1 MGQPFF
7 LEMIKD
13 RKVAYITVKNADYIR
28 TLQFGRQLKQYASES
43 IVVSSEKGNPL
54 TRSLD
59 IRKKIRDIDLN
70 YYDVVIAGF
79 LPQLIW
85 KDVIKGLRVSG
96 SDRTVLIAD
105 MFLSLYDTVVLDR
118 KLFSRSGLIAG
129 LCKKLDKLVVNDASL
144 IITDTKA
151 DAEYFIN
158 EFGEGKA
165 VFETLYL
172 EADPEFVNM
181 DGGIEEHAC
190 EYSDIEACGLKN
202 SDIEGDSSEGSFISD
217 VTHANKILYFG
228 TGLPLQG
235 TGYVVDAM
243 KILSEECGCECV
255 YIGGDRYLT
264 SKQKKALRSANITYY
279 KYLPQADLYKKIA
292 SADMCL
298 AGHFAPDIDKSDRT
312 IPGKAFIYE
321 LYGKKMILGDTRANH
336 EIFSPDE
343 RHIFVK
349 RGSAKAIVEAVRSVY
364 GAVMKEADNKLCV
377 SMILP
382 IYNAK
387 RCLSR
392 CLESILS
399 QTMPLDKF
407 EVILVDDGST
417 DGSDSICDEYSNAYE
432 NINVIHKK
440 NGGAASARNAGL
452 LEATG
457 EYIAFVDPDDY
468 LDADYLKIPYEEA
481 YKTEADIVIFD
492 AIKEYPK
499 DKGAGDRNK
508 NKVVAKNNT
517 RRLLRHSEK
526 VFVTSDPQDIMSMRC
541 QILYPYMN
549 AHACGEDFF
558 RNIPLAA
565 PWDKLYRKSF
575 LDENDL
581 RFSEELKV
589 LDDMCFNF
597 VAF

>member
-1 MGQPFF
+1 
-7 LEMIKD
+7 
-13 RKVAYITVKNADYIR
+13 
-28 TLQFGRQLKQYASES
+28 
-43 IVVSSEKGNPL
+43 
-54 TRSLD
+54 
-59 IRKKIRDIDLN
+59 
-70 YYDVVIAGF
+70 
-79 LPQLIW
+79 
-85 KDVIKGLRVSG
+85 
-96 SDRTVLIAD
+96 
-105 MFLSLYDTVVLDR
+105 
-118 KLFSRSGLIAG
+118 
-129 LCKKLDKLVVNDASL
+129 
-144 IITDTKA
+144 
-151 DAEYFIN
+151 
-158 EFGEGKA
+158 
-165 VFETLYL
+165 
-172 EADPEFVNM
+172 
-181 DGGIEEHAC
+181 
-190 EYSDIEACGLKN
+190 
-202 SDIEGDSSEGSFISD
+202 
-217 VTHANKILYFG
+217 
-228 TGLPLQG
+228 
-235 TGYVVDAM
+235 
-243 KILSEECGCECV
+243 
-255 YIGGDRYLT
+255 
-264 SKQKKALRSANITYY
+264 
-279 KYLPQADLYKKIA
+279 
-292 SADMCL
+292 
-298 AGHFAPDIDKSDRT
+298 
-312 IPGKAFIYE
+312 
-321 LYGKKMILGDTRANH
+321 
-336 EIFSPDE
+336 
-343 RHIFVK
+343 
-349 RGSAKAIVEAVRSVY
+349 
-364 GAVMKEADNKLCV
+364 MKEAGNKLCV

-382 IYNAK
+382 IYNVK
-387 RCLSR
+387 ICLSR

-452 LEATG
+452 LEAKG

-508 NKVVAKNNT
+508 NKAVAKNNT
-517 RRLLRHSEK
+517 TQLLRHSEK

-541 QILYPYMN
+541 QVLYPYMN

-597 VAF
+597 VAFGKAKKVSYVPVTLYHYQIWDNSITNSYKADRDVKDKEVFDFLLNQIRKESDEVGIVSEKSVTQAYYARVIKSFAISLRLCFFNNNNPMDIKQKKQAVRRLMDENPYKLAFREIRLNNLEWKLKIVAIAGRMKDERLIYLLNKLQNG

>member
-28 TLQFGRQLKQYASES
+28 TLQFGRLLKQYASEN

-85 KDVIKGLRVSG
+85 KDIRKRISASS
-96 SDRTVLIAD
+96 SDRSNKTVLVAD

-118 KLFSRSGLIAG
+118 RLVSPKGHVAS
-129 LCKKLDKLVVNDASL
+129 LCRKLDKLVVNDASL

-165 VFETLYL
+165 AFETLYL
-172 EADPEFVNM
+172 EADPVFASKD
-181 DGGIEEHAC
+181 DGIKEYVC
-190 EYSDIEACGLKN
+190 EDSDIESYGFKD
-202 SDIEGDSSEGSFISD
+202 SDSEGDSSESSFISD
-217 VTHANKILYFG
+217 VAHANKILYFG

-243 KILSEECGCECV
+243 KILSEEYGYKCV

-264 SKQKKALRSANITYY
+264 SKQKKTLRSGYITYY
-279 KYLPQADLYKKIA
+279 KYLPQAELYKQIA
-292 SADMCL
+292 RSDMCL

-321 LYGKKMILGDTRANH
+321 LYSKKMILGDTRANH

-364 GAVMKEADNKLCV
+364 GGGNE
-377 SMILP
+377 
-382 IYNAK
+382 
-387 RCLSR
+387 
-392 CLESILS
+392 
-399 QTMPLDKF
+399 
-407 EVILVDDGST
+407 GS
-417 DGSDSICDEYSNAYE
+417 
-432 NINVIHKK
+432 
-440 NGGAASARNAGL
+440 
-452 LEATG
+452 
-457 EYIAFVDPDDY
+457 
-468 LDADYLKIPYEEA
+468 
-481 YKTEADIVIFD
+481 
-492 AIKEYPK
+492 
-499 DKGAGDRNK
+499 
-508 NKVVAKNNT
+508 
-517 RRLLRHSEK
+517 
-526 VFVTSDPQDIMSMRC
+526 
-541 QILYPYMN
+541 
-549 AHACGEDFF
+549 
-558 RNIPLAA
+558 
-565 PWDKLYRKSF
+565 
-575 LDENDL
+575 
-581 RFSEELKV
+581 
-589 LDDMCFNF
+589 
-597 VAF
+597 